1 MRSKYS
7 FQQYGLASETM
18 LLDPRQRPRSTR
30 MQQRILI
37 CFFFRRL
44 FACRRLSC
52 QSLPMRYH
60 DFRARLI
67 WKRRPRN
74 SQLYFPQKCIALR
87 AGQFWH
93 VGSSLRDR
101 DSSALAWPQMSELQF
116 GGGKIIPFPAFSHVS
131 AANLAVASW
140 KEQVGTPKQV
150 T

>member
-67 WKRRPRN
+67 WKRRPQN
-74 SQLYFPQKCIALR
+74 SQLYFPRKCIALR
-87 AGQFWH
+87 ASVRRWQDH
-93 VGSSLRDR
+93 SLSSL
-101 DSSALAWPQMSELQF
+101 LACVCCQLSRCFLEGASGYTQTSDLIKPATHRT
-116 GGGKIIPFPAFSHVS
+116 KIIQMRNFQSS
-131 AANLAVASW
+131 RKW
-140 KEQVGTPKQV
+140 Q
-150 T
+150 